1 MTAPLPIPAVEPVE
15 RGVHRP
21 TWSVMIPTCDDA
33 DLLPRAIASV
43 LEQDP
48 GPEAMQIQVVD
59 DRSSDVD
66 VEALVRRLAG
76 DRIEVFVHPRR
87 VGAPAN
93 FTDCVRRSRGRWVH
107 LLHADDFVLPGF
119 YEAYESHLA
128 THPADMAVSRSWF
141 VDADEQRHGLS
152 GELIGRDGYLVDAER
167 VLALDNPVNFVA
179 VVVARDAYERVGG
192 FALDLPHA
200 NDWERWTRIA
210 HDGAV
215 ALVPGEHACY
225 RVHSGSDTTRL
236 QRSMVYLTD
245 PVEAARRITDR
256 IDDRAVRSEVRRH
269 VHRRLAQHALRV
281 GATQAEAHEH
291 RLAATSGWWAAR
303 LSPDRAT
310 IRAALAL
317 GATAARN
324 RLGRG

>member
-1 MTAPLPIPAVEPVE
+1 MKAPAALPRIDPVPD
-15 RGVHRP
+15 GVHRP
-21 TWSVMIPTCDDA
+21 HWSVMIPTCNDA
-33 DLLPRAIASV
+33 DLLARAISSV

-59 DRSSDVD
+59 DASTDVD
-66 VEALVRRLAG
+66 VAALVRELAG
-76 DRIEVFVHPRR
+76 DRIEVFVHPAR

-93 FTDCVRRSRGRWVH
+93 FTTCAQRSRGRWVH

-119 YEAYESHLA
+119 YDAYAAHLA
-128 THPADMAVSRSWF
+128 THPAAMAVSRSWF

-152 GELIGRDGYLVDAER
+152 GELAVADGYLVDAER
-167 VLALDNPVNFVA
+167 AIALDNPVNFVA

-192 FALDLPHA
+192 FAPDLPHA
-200 NDWERWTRIA
+200 NDWELWTRIA
-210 HDGAV
+210 HGGAV
-215 ALVPGEHACY
+215 AVVDGEHACY
-225 RVHSGSDTTRL
+225 RVHGGSDTTRL

-245 PVEAARRITDR
+245 PVEAARRITAR
-256 IDDRAVRSEVRRH
+256 IDDPAVRSEVRRH

-291 RLAATSGWWAAR
+291 RLAATSAWWAAR

-310 IRAALAL
+310 LRAAVDL

-324 RLGRG
+324 RFRRG